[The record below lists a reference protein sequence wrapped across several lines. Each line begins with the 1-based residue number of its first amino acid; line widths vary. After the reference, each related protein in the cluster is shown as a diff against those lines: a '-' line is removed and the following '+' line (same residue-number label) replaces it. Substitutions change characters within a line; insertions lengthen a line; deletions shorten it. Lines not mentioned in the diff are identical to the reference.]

1 MTRRAPMILI
11 LSLALTGCQRVS
23 GVNFTTSAKV
33 MRDEPVAK
41 SFKTSATPKVIV
53 DVFAGSIA
61 VTRGDEA
68 TVDAEVTKRGGGDT
82 ETEALEMLKKL
93 DLKMEQDGDTIRIV
107 AKTPPGERY
116 IGEAPAKLKVPAGA
130 NLELRTTF
138 NDIAATGI
146 SGSIEAKSSN
156 GALVMHEVS
165 GSLKLNTSFG
175 KIDIDGPA
183 TNVQAITSNGAV
195 TIKQV
200 KGPIS
205 AKSSF
210 GEVNIESP
218 SADVDAETSNGKIRI
233 HGATGQIR
241 AHTSFG
247 DVEIAA
253 QEAHVK
259 AESSNGAVTF
269 AGSLADG
276 ESLLKTSFGSISVT
290 LPADAQFQL
299 EAQTSFGSIDTGFKL
314 ATDAKQSKTQVR
326 GTVGEN
332 PKSTLK
338 VVTSNG
344 NIQIRP
350 S

>member
-1 MTRRAPMILI
+1 
-11 LSLALTGCQRVS
+11 
-23 GVNFTTSAKV
+23 
-33 MRDEPVAK
+33 
-41 SFKTSATPKVIV
+41 
-53 DVFAGSIA
+53 
-61 VTRGDEA
+61 
-68 TVDAEVTKRGGGDT
+68 
-82 ETEALEMLKKL
+82 
-93 DLKMEQDGDTIRIV
+93 
-107 AKTPPGERY
+107 
-116 IGEAPAKLKVPAGA
+116 
-130 NLELRTTF
+130 
-138 NDIAATGI
+138 
-146 SGSIEAKSSN
+146 
-156 GALVMHEVS
+156 
-165 GSLKLNTSFG
+165 
-175 KIDIDGPA
+175 
-183 TNVQAITSNGAV
+183 
-195 TIKQV
+195 
-200 KGPIS
+200 
-205 AKSSF
+205 
-210 GEVNIESP
+210 
-218 SADVDAETSNGKIRI
+218 
-233 HGATGQIR
+233 
-241 AHTSFG
+241 
-247 DVEIAA
+247 VEIAA